1 MTSAPT
7 QLDNEFSLVAAAAPG
22 TTQARVRRSWVN
34 VATGGHVSGIHWGG
48 QGARV
53 VFLHDFARSA
63 RSFDRVALALGQPS
77 VAIDLPGHGRSNW
90 RSDGRYS
97 PRRLAAA
104 VAEAARSFAPQ
115 AELLVGAGLGGQVAV
130 AIAARQLLPS
140 IRQLALVDPLPGLT
154 STPAPD
160 RPEAGPTAGSP
171 ALRFASLTDA
181 AEALRPRHPAWPQ
194 QEIDKEV
201 ATELDQEADGSWAW
215 RHHPGNLPATEAVDA
230 HDPALWDA
238 LADLTVPVYALLG
251 SPPATAGAAD
261 ALGVQ
266 FITVAGADGD
276 PVAVAPTAL
285 AANIDGLLPAKP

>member
-7 QLDNEFSLVAAAAPG
+7 QLDNEFSLVTAAAPG
-22 TTQARVRRSWVN
+22 ATQARVRRSWVN
-34 VATGGHVSGIHWGG
+34 VPAGGHVSGIHWGSG
-48 QGARV
+48 GAGV

-77 VAIDLPGHGRSNW
+77 VAIDLPGHGRSTW
-90 RSDGRYS
+90 RLDGRYL

-115 AELLVGAGLGGQVAV
+115 AQLLVGAGFGGQVAV

-154 STPAPD
+154 STP
-160 RPEAGPTAGSP
+160 RQGQPETGP
-171 ALRFASLTDA
+171 ALRFGSPADA
-181 AEALRPRHPAWPQ
+181 TEALRLRHPEWSL

-201 ATELDQEADGSWAW
+201 ATELDPQADGSWAW
-215 RHHPGNLPATEAVDA
+215 RHHPGNLPAAAAIDA
-230 HDPALWDA
+230 HDLSLWDG
-238 LADLTVPVYALLG
+238 LADLTVPVYVLLG
-251 SPPATAGAAD
+251 SAAGARAAD
-261 ALGVQ
+261 SLGVQ
-266 FITVAGADGD
+266 FITVPGADGD

-285 AANIDGLLPAKP
+285 AANIDGLLPAQL